1 MDKLAQSKRQTGR
14 GFFNDLREKINAPGA
29 FVEGIFK
36 PELNRVMESLKALD
50 DRVRSEL
57 TGKKIGTAEAPAIA
71 TSAKDLLKLARTAF
85 NRREYMSGVSDLA
98 MFHKK
103 MQTIVNDIDKFFVD
117 VNKIHHKFLF
127 EGVDDDK
134 IKRLR
139 EHMEPKAASLIAD
152 QLLKEAGLVDF
163 LMNIGTKRGR
173 GLAAWEKKYPKE
185 TKALRD
191 GGIKLLDN
199 AEALLANTISVM
211 KEMATARAT
220 RRPDDYM
227 DSANKIKADFN
238 KFDSGDRGF
247 KSYYQTAIMP
257 WMKIKDEMEKEQAKA
272 QPPAPAGPP
281 TGKTELGTEPPPAGP
296 AGPAT
301 PPSGPGGGGMTVP
314 PMGGGFVNPYP
325 GAPAATP
332 APAQPAAPTEEQAP
346 DTERTP
352 GAQQQVRIAPG
363 VGEPKIRVAHAK
375 FYQSLEAMSGE
386 SPNIVCSYI
395 TRYAKSIQ
403 GDDPETAITLFS
415 LVKNLKG

>member
-1 MDKLAQSKRQTGR
+1 
-14 GFFNDLREKINAPGA
+14 
-29 FVEGIFK
+29 
-36 PELNRVMESLKALD
+36 
-50 DRVRSEL
+50 
-57 TGKKIGTAEAPAIA
+57 
-71 TSAKDLLKLARTAF
+71 
-85 NRREYMSGVSDLA
+85 

-103 MQTIVNDIDKFFVD
+103 MQNIVNDIDKFFVD

-127 EGVDDDK
+127 EGVDDEK

-139 EHMEPKAASLIAD
+139 EHMEPKAASMIAD

-191 GGIKLLDN
+191 GGTKLLDS
-199 AEALLANTISVM
+199 AEALLSNTISVM

-227 DSANKIKADFN
+227 DAANKIKADFN

-272 QPPAPAGPP
+272 APPATPAGSP
-281 TGKTELGTEPPPAGP
+281 TGKTELGTEPPPSGS
-296 AGPAT
+296 
-301 PPSGPGGGGMTVP
+301 PPSGPPGSPLAVP
-314 PMGGGFVNPYP
+314 PMGGGFINPHP
-325 GAPAATP
+325 GTPAPPAPAAP
-332 APAQPAAPTEEQAP
+332 ATEEQAP

-352 GAQQQVRIAPG
+352 GAQPPPQVRIAPG
-363 VGEPKIRVAHAK
+363 VGEPKVRVAHAK
-375 FYQSLEAMSGE
+375 FYQSLESMSGE
-386 SPNIVCSYI
+386 DPRIVCSYI
-395 TRYAKSIQ
+395 ARYATSIQ